1 MRAPAPDRRT
11 AARHDAGGRAPWLLH
26 LLGVAALVSMA
37 GCASIGPATVS
48 RDRFDYVASI
58 SDSWKRQMLQNLLKV
73 RYADA
78 PVFLDVT
85 SVISAYTF
93 SGQADA
99 SAQYAPV
106 NRGDT
111 FAFIGGNLA
120 YADRPTITY
129 APLSG
134 EKFSRSLMSPLPIS
148 GILYLLQSGY
158 PADQALRICAHSI
171 NGLANAYGGR
181 GNAHDGDPRFAELLA
196 AMRASQSALGLGIQQ
211 KSPLD
216 REAAVLS
223 LRPTSEAGRAANRR
237 IRELLEL
244 APEEQDYEVI
254 YGSFRTRPNQIVIQ
268 SRSTLQVMADFA
280 SYVDAPEADIAEGR
294 VDRPLRS
301 DEQERLFAPLIR
313 IHSGQQAPADA
324 YVAVHY
330 RGQFFWIDDRDLS
343 SKSAMTF
350 LMLIFSLAETGNT
363 PMAAPQV
370 TVPAR

>member
-1 MRAPAPDRRT
+1 M
-11 AARHDAGGRAPWLLH
+11 AGPMVCCGRAMQRAIRGLAI
-26 LLGVAALVSMA
+26 GAALAAA

-93 SGQADA
+93 AGQVDA
-99 SAQYAPV
+99 SAEYAPV

-111 FAFIGGNLA
+111 FVGIGGNVA

-148 GILYLLQSGY
+148 GILYLLQSGF
-158 PADQALRICAHSI
+158 PADLALRICAHSI

-181 GNAHDGDPRFAELLA
+181 GSAHDGDPRFAELLT
-196 AMRASQSALGLGIQQ
+196 AMRTSQAAFGLGIRQ

-223 LRPTSEAGRAANRR
+223 LRPTSEASRAANRR

-244 APEEQDYEVI
+244 DPGEESYEVV
-254 YGSFRTRPNQIVIQ
+254 YGSFLTKPNQIVIQ
-268 SRSTLQVMADFA
+268 TRSTLQVMADFA
-280 SYVDAPEADIAEGR
+280 SYVEVPEADLAEGR
-294 VDRPLRS
+294 VDRPMRTA
-301 DEQERLFAPLIR
+301 EQERVFLPLIR
-313 IHSGQQAPADA
+313 IRSGEQAPPDA
-324 YVAVHY
+324 YVAVRY
-330 RGQFFWIDDRDLS
+330 RGRQFWIDDRDMA

-350 LMLIFSLAETGNT
+350 LMLIFSLAETSSQPVST
-363 PMAAPQV
+363 PQV